1 MSIESAALG
10 IAEPAETATWNPR
23 DYVISARHLSK
34 SYTGAAG
41 EVHAL
46 RDISID
52 IPRGRFTSVMGLSGS
67 GKSTL
72 VHVLSGLDL
81 ATSGTVWVD
90 GLQITGMRDRELS
103 KLRAERIGFV
113 FQSFNLLPSLS
124 VRRNIELPMDL
135 WGEKPQREW
144 VEYMVSLVGL
154 QDKLNQPAATL
165 SGGERQRV
173 AIARAL
179 ASQPSVIVADE
190 PTGNLD
196 VVNRQTVLDLFRY
209 LTDAGHTI
217 LMVTHDP
224 EAASYSD
231 RLLLLEA
238 GRVVAS
244 QAAPSEQEIRDLLM
258 AGV

>member
-1 MSIESAALG
+1 MTITTAA
-10 IAEPAETATWNPR
+10 PNNDPSATWNPH
-23 DYVISARHLSK
+23 DYVISARHLTK
-34 SYTGAAG
+34 TYEGAAG
-41 EVHAL
+41 PVHAL

-52 IPRGRFTSVMGLSGS
+52 IRRGGFTSVMGLSGS

-72 VHVLSGLDL
+72 VHVLSGLDVVD
-81 ATSGTVWVD
+81 SGQVWVD
-90 GLQITGMRDRELS
+90 GVQITGLRDRELS

-113 FQSFNLLPSLS
+113 FQAFNLLPGLS
-124 VRRNIELPMDL
+124 VRKNIELPMDL
-135 WGEKPQREW
+135 WGETPDRAW
-144 VEYMVSLVGL
+144 IEYVVGLVGL
-154 QDKLNQPAATL
+154 LDKLDQPAATL

-196 VVNRQTVLDLFRY
+196 VINRQTVLDLFRY
-209 LTDAGHTI
+209 LADAGHTI

-231 RLLLLEA
+231 RLLVLKS
-238 GRVVAS
+238 GVVVAN
-244 QAAPSEQEIRDLLM
+244 EQSPTVDQIRELLVTGNP
-258 AGV
+258 A